1 MRDELVSVL
10 PSRFLRTQGR
20 ELSRSV
26 TASDRLYTALN
37 QALAAGLIL
46 LLSPV
51 LAVIA
56 LLLWR
61 SDGAPLTFGHL
72 RVGRHGQLFRCLKFR
87 TMVRDADK
95 RLAELLERDPQAR
108 AEWADTQKLVN
119 DPRITPIGRFLR
131 LSSLDELPQLFNVLR
146 GEMHLVGPRPV
157 TSEELVRY
165 GSYQRHYLS
174 VLPGITGLWQVSG
187 RNNTTYERRV
197 QLDALYVDTR
207 TPLLD
212 LWIAVRTV
220 RVLLTREGAM

>member
-1 MRDELVSVL
+1 LV
-10 PSRFLRTQGR
+10 
-20 ELSRSV
+20 
-26 TASDRLYTALN
+26 
-37 QALAAGLIL
+37 
-46 LLSPV
+46 
-51 LAVIA
+51 
-56 LLLWR
+56 WR

-87 TMVRDADK
+87 TMVRDADH
-95 RLAELLERDPQAR
+95 RLAELLARDPQAR
-108 AEWADTQKLVN
+108 AEWAETQKLQH

-165 GSYQRHYLS
+165 GIYQRHYLS